1 MSNLSKTIHHLISRR
16 GRIFKCYIGTETIQT
31 QFGVIKMMQ
40 NHWKLPDIKTA
51 YIAYSNYIVT
61 GDPQL

>member
-16 GRIFKCYIGTETIQT
+16 GCIFRCYLGVETIQT
-31 QFGVIKMMQ
+31 QFRVIKMMQ
-40 NHWKLPDIKTA
+40 DYWMLPDIKSA
-51 YIAYSNYIVT
+51 YIAYSNYIIT